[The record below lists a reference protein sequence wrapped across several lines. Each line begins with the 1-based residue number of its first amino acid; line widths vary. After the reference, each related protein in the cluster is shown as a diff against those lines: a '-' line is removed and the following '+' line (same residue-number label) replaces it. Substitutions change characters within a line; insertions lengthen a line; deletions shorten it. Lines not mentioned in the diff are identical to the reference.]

1 MTFYKGL
8 AMFTM
13 LMTLGA
19 PICGEFIADYN
30 AHESKFIDEREVW
43 EFVKAEC
50 KEANLHPGF
59 VYALIYAES
68 GFDAHNHDVQYRGMM
83 GLSKTAW
90 KYVAQRGYHE
100 AYDWK
105 LNVRYGIDYL
115 ELLRDKL
122 YEERTFSYPVMA
134 ACYYYGYKEMKSANF
149 RISYFESPEN
159 QLYRKLM
166 SGSLQPMRVPVG
178 QVDRVTLN

>member
-1 MTFYKGL
+1 
-8 AMFTM
+8 MFTM
-13 LMTLGA
+13 LMTFGA
-19 PICGEFIADYN
+19 SICGEFIADYN
-30 AHESKFIDEREVW
+30 AREPKFIEELEVW
-43 EFVKAEC
+43 DFVKAEC
-50 KEANLHPGF
+50 VEAKLHPGF

-68 GFDAHNHDVQYRGMM
+68 SFDAHYQNVKYRGMM

-90 KYVAQRGYHE
+90 NYSAKRGYHE

-122 YEERTFSYPVMA
+122 YEERAFSYSMMA
-134 ACYYYGYKEMKSANF
+134 ACYYYGFQEMKNADF
-149 RISYFESPEN
+149 RITYDDLPEN

-166 SGSLQPMRVPVG
+166 AGSLQPMPIPVG
-178 QVDRVTLN
+178 KVNKIKL